1 MDTQIELQVSD
12 LENVPHGKLIKFT
25 GDLDATNVES
35 TLDQV
40 TKLIK
45 DGFVT
50 IVADFH
56 SLRYVNSTGLG
67 ILLHFSKSA
76 KEKNGCFKIANVN
89 DNVYEIIEIIGANTL
104 LDIYDNVADAIAS
117 LQTRK

>member
-1 MDTQIELQVSD
+1 MDTQIELQISD
-12 LENVPHGKLIKFT
+12 LENVPHGKLIKFM

-45 DGFVT
+45 DGFVQ
-50 IVADFH
+50 IVADFRN
-56 SLRYVNSTGLG
+56 LRYVNSTGLG
-67 ILLHFSKSA
+67 ILLHFSKTA

-104 LDIYDNVADAIAS
+104 LDIYDNVEEAIAS
-117 LQTRK
+117 LQTRR

>member
-1 MDTQIELQVSD
+1 MDTQIELQITD
-12 LENVPHGKLIKFT
+12 LDGVPHGKLIKFM

-45 DGFVT
+45 DGFVQ
-50 IVADFH
+50 IVADFRN
-56 SLRYVNSTGLG
+56 LRYVNSTGLG
-67 ILLHFSKSA
+67 ILLHFSKTA
-76 KEKNGCFKIANVN
+76 KEKNGCFKISNVN

-104 LDIYDNVADAIAS
+104 LDIYDNVEDAISS
-117 LQTRK
+117 LQARR